1 MTHFPS
7 FTKTFLAF
15 ISLILLILLVSG
27 TVMNTQFVRYAEG
40 EIGQTGIGYLK
51 ISRNICDRIQRDIMN
66 ETVRLSANKVL
77 NGSLAQSL
85 DSHAPADVRN
95 SSIQILYRF
104 VSTTINESEQANE
117 EVDSIYV
124 YLEDIGKVVS
134 RRYGT
139 AAVEQFSDTAW
150 LEPYSAMMADEKVPF
165 WMKSRI
171 PFNEEFRDTASLRG
185 IVPNNTPVVTFVY
198 PLRMYTS
205 TIRGAIVVNLNLS
218 AFSGQINGEIEN
230 AYGNITV
237 MDPNGALMI
246 GSDPALVGAD
256 LSSDPQIRGI
266 LDQTARE
273 GYMLTGEG
281 NNQRLVTWLKS
292 ENPDWIYLG
301 TFDTGSL
308 TERLFKIQRTLF
320 SLMGALLVIAG
331 VLAFYLSRKLNNP
344 VSKLVSKIKEHRGID
359 VLDDRNEV
367 SVLSHA
373 IEGLIRQ
380 ETTLTSVLER
390 QRREVRDARLLSLL
404 EGNISEEAL
413 EMAASQFP
421 NAVSWCLLVVID
433 QYASFRQVYSSEH
446 RDSFKEAI
454 LRMFEEL
461 LGSSGVCV
469 GVKLESEKMAL
480 VYNTTETSRD
490 ATLKL
495 IGTVV
500 ERVREELSR
509 ILYHPVTVS
518 VGDPAA
524 APDQLPTSFATARER
539 LAEKLVR
546 GNGSLLLPGQKREDA
561 RRPSYPFQQERHL
574 INHLE
579 NGDKEA
585 IMGTVSAF
593 IETLR
598 SDSTLSEDHAILSLN
613 QLLGAIVRFL
623 LDQNVSLSDVFGS
636 RYNVYHQLLEN
647 ETLDDVGLWLAR
659 ICLTVSAHLQ
669 QKRTSGRKYIEIV
682 MEKIHRQ
689 YRTDVDVNALANE
702 LGISYAQLR
711 RVFLAETGMNI
722 VNYINNL
729 RIEEAKHMLR
739 GTDVGIA
746 EIAEHL
752 GYNNIQSFNRF
763 FKKYEGMPP
772 GEYRKNPGT

>member
-1 MTHFPS
+1 MTRFPS

-15 ISLILLILLVSG
+15 LSLILLILLVSG
-27 TVMNTQFVRYAEG
+27 TVMNAQFVRYAEG

-77 NGSLAQSL
+77 NGTLSQSL
-85 DSHAPADVRN
+85 DTGAPATVRN
-95 SSIQILYRF
+95 SAIQVLYRF
-104 VSTTINESEQANE
+104 VSTTLNESEQANE

-124 YLEDIGKVVS
+124 YLEDVGKIVS

-139 AAVEQFSDTAW
+139 ASVGQFCDTAW
-150 LEPYSAMMADEKVPF
+150 LAPYQEMMEGEKLPF
-165 WMKSRI
+165 WIKSRI
-171 PFNEEFRDTASLRG
+171 PFNPEFREKAAVQGL
-185 IVPNNTPVVTFVY
+185 VPNNTPVVTFVY

-218 AFSGQINGEIEN
+218 AFSGQINGEVEN
-230 AYGNITV
+230 GYGSISVIDGT
-237 MDPNGALMI
+237 GALMI
-246 GSDPALVGAD
+246 GSDDGEVGAD
-256 LSSDPQIRGI
+256 LSQDEQIRRI
-266 LDQTARE
+266 LSSSARE
-273 GYMLTGEG
+273 GYLLTGEG
-281 NNQRLVTWLKS
+281 GSQKLVTWLKTS
-292 ENPDWIYLG
+292 DPDWIYLG

-308 TERLFKIQRTLF
+308 TNRMLQIQRTMFLV
-320 SLMGALLVIAG
+320 MGALLILGAA
-331 VLAFYLSRKLNNP
+331 LAFYLSRKLNNP
-344 VSKLVSKIKEHRGID
+344 VSKLVAKIKEHRGID
-359 VLDDRNEV
+359 VLDDVNEV
-367 SVLSHA
+367 SVLTHA

-404 EGNISEEAL
+404 EGNLSEEAL
-413 EMAASQFP
+413 ETAASQFP

-433 QYASFRQVYSSEH
+433 QYASFHEVYSSEH

-461 LGSSGVCV
+461 LGDGGVCC
-469 GVKLESEKMAL
+469 GVKLEAEKMAL
-480 VYNTTETSRD
+480 VYNTTETAAEVS
-490 ATLKL
+490 LKV
-495 IGTVV
+495 IGTAVG
-500 ERVREELSR
+500 RVREELSR

-518 VGDPAA
+518 VGDPAT

-539 LAEKLVR
+539 LAEKLVS
-546 GNGSLLLPGQKREDA
+546 GNGALILPGRKREDA
-561 RRPSYPFQQERHL
+561 RRPAYPFQQERHL

-579 NGDKEA
+579 TGDKQA
-585 IMGTVSAF
+585 IMSTVQAF
-593 IETLR
+593 IEALR
-598 SDSTLSEDHAILSLN
+598 SDAELSEDHAMLSLN

-623 LDQNVSLSDVFGS
+623 LDQNVSLADVLGT
-636 RYNVYHQLLEN
+636 RCNVYHQLLEN
-647 ETLDDVGLWLAR
+647 ETLDDVGLWLTR
-659 ICLTVSAHLQ
+659 ICLAVSAHLQ
-669 QKRTSGRKYIEIV
+669 QKRTTGRKYIEVV

-689 YRTDVDVNALANE
+689 YRTDIDVNALAAE

-711 RVFLAETGMNI
+711 RAFLAETGMNI
-722 VNYINNL
+722 VNYVNNL
-729 RIEEAKHMLR
+729 RIEEARHLLR
-739 GTDVGIA
+739 GSTVGIA

-772 GEYRKNPGT
+772 GEYRKNPGS